1 MTGAPHATGTMSG
14 GGAAER
20 RPLTARRIAEL
31 VNGELRGNPEAEV
44 DHVAPI
50 DRATSA
56 SVSFLGSGKY
66 TAQLATCRAGV
77 LLVTPDLADM
87 PAEVTSRVIVA
98 KPQEALLSLLPL
110 LHPVPAVL
118 PGIDPSARI
127 GRGARI
133 GQGVAIGPGVVIGA
147 SAVLGD
153 RVRVDAH
160 SIVGDGVVV
169 GEDSTLFPHVTLYHG
184 SSLGSR
190 VTVHSGARI
199 GSDGFGY
206 VQAGG
211 AHRKIPHVGR
221 CVIED
226 DVEIGAN
233 TTIDRGSIDDTVV
246 GRGTKIDN
254 LVQIGHNVRI
264 GRLCII
270 MAQVGI
276 AGSTRI
282 GDGVVLAGQAGIAG
296 HHTIGDGARI
306 AAQAGVFGDV
316 PAGETWS
323 GYPARPHR
331 EALRSHAAVFK
342 LPGMIRELERLVE
355 ERS

>member
-1 MTGAPHATGTMSG
+1 MSG

-20 RPLTARRIAEL
+20 RPLTARRIADL
-31 VNGELRGNPEAEV
+31 VNGELQGDPDTAV

-50 DRATSA
+50 DRAAPS
-56 SVSFLGSGKY
+56 SVTFLGSGKY
-66 TAQLATCRAGV
+66 SAQLATCRAGV
-77 LLVTPDLADM
+77 LLVTPDLAGL
-87 PAEVTSRVIVA
+87 PAEVPSRVVVA

-110 LHPVPAVL
+110 LHPVPAAL
-118 PGIDPSARI
+118 AGIDPTARL
-127 GRGARI
+127 GRGVRI
-133 GQGVAIGPGVVIGA
+133 GQAVTIGPYAVIGA
-147 SAVLGD
+147 GAVVGD
-153 RVRVDAH
+153 RVRIDAH
-160 SIVGDGVVV
+160 CVVGDGVEI
-169 GEDSTLFPHVTLYHG
+169 GEDSALLPHVTLYRG
-184 SSLGSR
+184 ATLGSR

-211 AHRKIPHVGR
+211 AHQKIPHVGR

-264 GRLCII
+264 GKLCII

-276 AGSTRI
+276 AGSSRI
-282 GDGVVLAGQAGIAG
+282 GDGVVLAGQAGISG

-342 LPGMIRELERLVE
+342 LPGMIKALERLVE